1 LSISETESY
10 QQANRALIS
19 LLSINLLAGVAT
31 GMLQMTIPLY
41 ALSLKATT
49 LQLGLIAGAVGIG
62 IGRLLVVIPSGVLI
76 DRYGARS
83 LFVASTLVT
92 AIATLVLL
100 STTSTL
106 TLLGVLTIQSMGQAI
121 GFLALQAGFLK
132 RLPYLG
138 KARAGWQRGATQI
151 GFYLI
156 GPVLCGM
163 LLQESRYGVVFV
175 SVGAIFF
182 TELVI
187 SWYRR
192 VCGAREVQD
201 SPHRSESGQLAR
213 FRVLLTDRIMLQV
226 LTIECLGAATF
237 SVFRGFVAP
246 VAVTILHLSVRDV
259 SFLILSQGAVAM
271 CLLLFGGGLLELFA
285 VDRIYRC
292 SGIFVAVGSVLLACA
307 GGFWSFWAGAVI
319 LGTGTGLMS
328 LCSLSQISR
337 VQGEKGKIA
346 ALFSFSIGIG
356 NTIGPVVAGMVGDLL
371 AVQVSFLTTLPLVF
385 LSWLLFQPGK
395 QPTRSIFDPVCINEQ
410 TDQIS

>member
-1 LSISETESY
+1 MHEDSY
-10 QQANRALIS
+10 QQANRALLS
-19 LLSINLLAGVAT
+19 LLAINLLAGVAT

-41 ALSLKATT
+41 ALSLKAST
-49 LQLGLIAGAVGIG
+49 LQLGLIAGAAG

-76 DRYGARS
+76 DRYGARR
-83 LFVASTLVT
+83 LFVVSTLVT
-92 AIATLVLL
+92 AVTTLLLL
-100 STTSTL
+100 STTSTPAL
-106 TLLGVLTIQSMGQAI
+106 MGVLTIQSMGQAI

-163 LLQESRYGVVFV
+163 LLQDARYAVVFV
-175 SVGAIFF
+175 SVSAIFV
-182 TELVI
+182 TELAI

-192 VCGAREVQD
+192 VCGAREMQD
-201 SPHRSESGQLAR
+201 SHHRSGSGQLAR
-213 FRVLLTDRIMLQV
+213 FRVLLADRIMLQV

-237 SVFRGFVAP
+237 SVFRSFVAP

-271 CLLLFGGGLLELFA
+271 CMLLFGGGLLELIA
-285 VDRIYRC
+285 LDRIYRF
-292 SGIFVAVGSVLLACA
+292 SGMCVAFGSVLLASA
-307 GGFWSFWAGAVI
+307 GGFWSFWAGAVV
-319 LGTGTGLMS
+319 LGMGTGLMS
-328 LCSLSQISR
+328 LCSLSRISR

-356 NTIGPVVAGMVGDLL
+356 NTAGPVVAGMVGDLL
-371 AVQVSFLTTLPLVF
+371 TVQVSFLTTLPFIF
-385 LSWLLFQPGK
+385 LSWLLFRPE
-395 QPTRSIFDPVCINEQ
+395 TRSAAVLFDDVCIGEQ
-410 TDQIS
+410 AD

>member
-1 LSISETESY
+1 VHEESY
-10 QQANRALIS
+10 QQANRALMS

-49 LQLGLIAGAVGIG
+49 LQLGLIAGASG

-76 DRYGARS
+76 DRYGARL
-83 LFVASTLVT
+83 LFVASTLIT

-100 STTSTL
+100 SATSTP
-106 TLLGVLTIQSMGQAI
+106 TLMGVLIIQSMGQAI

-138 KARAGWQRGATQI
+138 KTRAGWQRGATQI

-163 LLQESRYGVVFV
+163 LLQESRYAVVFV
-175 SVGAIFF
+175 SVSAIFC
-182 TELVI
+182 TELAI

-192 VCGAREVQD
+192 VCGAREVPD

-237 SVFRGFVAP
+237 TVFRGFVAP
-246 VAVTILHLSVRDV
+246 VAVSILHLSVRDV

-271 CLLLFGGGLLELFA
+271 CMLLFGGGLLELFA

-292 SGIFVAVGSVLLACA
+292 SGIFVALGSVLLACA
-307 GGFWSFWAGAVI
+307 TGFWSFWAGAVV

-328 LCSLSQISR
+328 LCSLSRISQVR
-337 VQGEKGKIA
+337 GEKGKIA

-356 NTIGPVVAGMVGDLL
+356 NTVGPVVAGMVGDLL
-371 AVQVSFLTTLPLVF
+371 TVQISFLTTLPLIL
-385 LSWLLFQPGK
+385 LSWLLFLPEK
-395 QPTRSIFDPVCINEQ
+395 QSSGTVFDSVCIGEQ
-410 TDQIS
+410 AD